1 MIVVDASVAGKW
13 LFPHEVRARQAM
25 ALLIQSTR
33 RDDPIVAPHL
43 VTFEVANII
52 RQRMIRE
59 GLALV
64 DADQLMARFLA
75 LPVTLQ
81 APAGL
86 SQQAL
91 AIADAHGLP
100 AAYDAHYIALAQ
112 QLGCDLWTDD
122 QRLIRQ
128 LAGGLA
134 FVRPLAQYRL
144 SSP

>member
-13 LFPHEVRARQAM
+13 LFPHEVRARQAL
-25 ALLIQSTR
+25 ALLTQSTR
-33 RDDPIVAPHL
+33 QGDPIVAPHL
-43 VTFEVANII
+43 LPFEVANIV

-59 GLALV
+59 RLALV
-64 DADQLMARFLA
+64 DADQLMVRFAA

-81 APAGL
+81 TPTGL

-100 AAYDAHYIALAQ
+100 AAYDAHYVALAQ

-128 LAGGLA
+128 IASSLP
-134 FVRPLAQYRL
+134 FVRPLAHYPL
-144 SSP
+144 PSP